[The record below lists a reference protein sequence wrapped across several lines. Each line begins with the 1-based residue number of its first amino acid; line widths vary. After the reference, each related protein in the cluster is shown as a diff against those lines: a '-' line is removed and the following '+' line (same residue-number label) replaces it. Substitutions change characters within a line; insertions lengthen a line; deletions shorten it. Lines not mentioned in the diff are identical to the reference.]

1 MKSLAMPLGVYV
13 PGNTWVHR
21 LAPKWKFLVLI
32 TLVLVSTLWLQQWY
46 SSGVLVLAVVGLYA
60 SASIPLGIAWGQ
72 IWPVLPILALLGA
85 FQWWRQDFPTAVTI
99 IFSIL
104 APLMTALLITLT
116 TTLERMMDALSSGLE
131 PTRRIGVP
139 VDTII
144 LAFSLTMRLIPLTF
158 ATVFEVMEAR
168 KARGL
173 GFSML
178 ALGSPVLIR
187 SIRRAR
193 LLSEALWARGVGDD
207 NAGENYGEDT

>member
-1 MKSLAMPLGVYV
+1 MKSLAMPLGVYI
-13 PGNTWVHR
+13 PGDTWVHR
-21 LAPKWKFLVLI
+21 LAPKWKFFVLI
-32 TLVLVSTLWLQQWY
+32 ALIVVSTIWLQQWY
-46 SSGVLVLAVVGLYA
+46 SSGALLLAVIGLYA
-60 SASIPLGIAWGQ
+60 CARIPVRIAWGQ
-72 IWPVLPILALLGA
+72 IWPVLPILVLLGA
-85 FQWWRQDFPTAVTI
+85 FQWWRQDFPTAATI

-104 APLMTALLITLT
+104 APLMTAMLITLT
-116 TTLERMMDALSSGLE
+116 TTLERMIDALTRGLE

-173 GFSML
+173 GFSVL

-207 NAGENYGEDT
+207 NASGNNEEVK